1 MQEQKELAGHL
12 MGGLGN
18 VMFIVATCFALSK
31 KYKAKLRFYCNASVW
46 RDDKRRMIQCYKM
59 FEKFD
64 IDSVNNRK
72 SGITFR
78 EPYFFHESITLD
90 RRIHNCIYGY
100 FQSYKYFDA
109 YKSEFIKMLNNP
121 YKDKVDHLLTEYL
134 LKQIATNQN
143 DGSGSGSVA
152 ELPPSKKIQAF
163 KFVSIHVRRT
173 DYLAL
178 SDIHL
183 NLGTTYYEE
192 AISNFSK
199 EKSIF
204 LIFSDDVEF
213 IQREPL
219 FQNLVN
225 KYIITDHDDE
235 YCFWLMAACDHNI
248 IANSS
253 YSWWASYINS
263 NPNKL
268 VISPSK
274 WFGPKGPVYKIR
286 DIIPETKNYKMIF
299 VNSR

>member
-1 MQEQKELAGHL
+1 MQEEKEITGHL

-18 VMFIVATCFALSK
+18 LLFIVATCFALSK
-31 KYKAKLRFYCNASVW
+31 KYKVKLRFYCNANVW
-46 RDDKRRMIQCYKM
+46 KDGKRRMIQYYKM
-59 FEKFD
+59 FENFD
-64 IDSVNNRK
+64 IDCVNNRK

-90 RRIHNCIYGY
+90 RRIHGCIYGY
-100 FQSYKYFDA
+100 FQSFKYFDK

-121 YKDKVDHLLTEYL
+121 YKDEVDHVLTEL
-134 LKQIATNQN
+134 LKQTVVTNQN
-143 DGSGSGSVA
+143 DG
-152 ELPPSKKIQAF
+152 LPPSKKIQELE
-163 KFVSIHVRRT
+163 FVSIHVRRT
-173 DYLAL
+173 DYLTL

-183 NLGTTYYEE
+183 NLDTTYYEE

-204 LIFSDDVEF
+204 LIFSDDIEF
-213 IQREPL
+213 IQKEPL

-225 KYIITDHDDE
+225 KYIVTNEDDE
-235 YCFWLMAACDHNI
+235 YCIWLMAACDHNI

-274 WFGPKGPVYKIR
+274 WFGPNGPVYKIR

>member
-1 MQEQKELAGHL
+1 MQEEKEITAHL

-18 VMFIVATCFALSK
+18 VLFIVATCFALSK
-31 KYKAKLRFYCNASVW
+31 KYKVKLRFYCNANVW
-46 RDDKRRMIQCYKM
+46 RDGKRRMIQFYKM

-64 IDSVNNRK
+64 IDCVNNRK

-78 EPYFFHESITLD
+78 EPHFFYDSITID
-90 RRIHNCIYGY
+90 RRNHSCIYGY

-109 YKSEFIKMLNNP
+109 YKSEFIKMLHNP
-121 YKDKVDHLLTEYL
+121 YKDEVDHLLTEL
-134 LKQIATNQN
+134 LKQIAASN
-143 DGSGSGSVA
+143 DCRPS
-152 ELPPSKKIQAF
+152 SKKIQELE
-163 KFVSIHVRRT
+163 FVSIHVRRT

-178 SDIHL
+178 SDIYL

-213 IQREPL
+213 IQKEPL

-225 KYIITDHDDE
+225 KHIVTNQDDE
-235 YCFWLMAACDHNI
+235 YCFWLMSACDHNI

-263 NPNKL
+263 NRNKL
-268 VISPSK
+268 VMCPSK
-274 WFGPKGPVYKIR
+274 WFGPNGPVYKIH
-286 DIIPETKNYKMIF
+286 DIMPPETKNYKTVF
-299 VNSR
+299 VNNR

>member
-1 MQEQKELAGHL
+1 MQEQKELTGHL

-31 KYKAKLRFYCNASVW
+31 RYKAKLRFYCNANVW
-46 RDDKRRMIQCYKM
+46 RDGKRRMIQCYKM

-64 IDSVNNRK
+64 IDCVNNRK

-78 EPYFFHESITLD
+78 EPYFFYESITLD
-90 RRIHNCIYGY
+90 RRIHNCVYGY

-121 YKDKVDHLLTEYL
+121 YKDEVDHLLTEYL
-134 LKQIATNQN
+134 LKQVANN
-143 DGSGSGSVA
+143 DGKSES
-152 ELPPSKKIQAF
+152 PPRPSKKIQQLE
-163 KFVSIHVRRT
+163 FVSIHVRRT

-183 NLGTTYYEE
+183 NLDIAYYEE
-192 AISNFSK
+192 AISHFSK

-219 FQNLVN
+219 FKNLVN
-225 KYIITDHDDE
+225 KYIITDDQDDE

-268 VISPSK
+268 VVSPSK

>member
-1 MQEQKELAGHL
+1 MQEQKELTAHL

-18 VMFIVATCFALSK
+18 VLFIVATCFALSK
-31 KYKAKLRFYCNASVW
+31 KYKVKLRFYCHPNLW
-46 RDDKRRMIQCYKM
+46 RDAKRRSMQYYKM
-59 FEKFD
+59 FENFE
-64 IDSVNNRK
+64 IDCVNNRK

-78 EPYFFHESITLD
+78 EPYFFYDSVTID
-90 RRIHNCIYGY
+90 RRNHSCIYGY

-121 YKDKVDHLLTEYL
+121 YTDEADRELTEL
-134 LKQIATNQN
+134 LKQ
-143 DGSGSGSVA
+143 VA
-152 ELPPSKKIQAF
+152 DNNSESLSPPSKKIQELE
-163 KFVSIHVRRT
+163 FVSIHVRRT

-204 LIFSDDVEF
+204 LIFSDDVEY
-213 IQREPL
+213 IQQEPL

-225 KYIITDHDDE
+225 KYIVTNQDDE
-235 YCFWLMAACDHNI
+235 YCFWLMSACDHNI

-268 VISPSK
+268 VVCPSK

-286 DIIPETKNYKMIF
+286 DIVPETKNYKMVV
-299 VNSR
+299 VNNR

>member
-1 MQEQKELAGHL
+1 MQEKEVTGQL

-18 VMFIVATCFALSK
+18 VLFIVATCFALSK
-31 KYKAKLRFYCNASVW
+31 KYKVKLRFYSNENMW
-46 RDDKRRMIQCYKM
+46 RDSKRRMIQCYKM
-59 FEKFD
+59 FENFD
-64 IDSVNNRK
+64 IDRIYNRK

-78 EPYFFHESITLD
+78 EPHFFYESITLD

-109 YKSEFIKMLNNP
+109 YKSELIKMLHNP
-121 YKDKVDHLLTEYL
+121 Y
-134 LKQIATNQN
+134 QN
-143 DGSGSGSVA
+143 AIRDDLEKYSLNESQQSQQSQQY
-152 ELPPSKKIQAF
+152 E
-163 KFVSIHVRRT
+163 FVSIHVRRT

-183 NLGTTYYEE
+183 NLSMAYYEE
-192 AISNFSK
+192 AMSHFSK

-204 LIFSDDVEF
+204 LIFSDDVAF
-213 IQREPL
+213 IQKEPL

-225 KYIITDHDDE
+225 KHIITNEDDE
-235 YCFWLMAACDHNI
+235 YCFWLMTACHHNI

-253 YSWWASYINS
+253 YSWWSSYINS

-274 WFGPKGPVYKIR
+274 WFGPKGPVYKIC
-286 DIIPETKNYKMIF
+286 DIIPETKNYKTVF